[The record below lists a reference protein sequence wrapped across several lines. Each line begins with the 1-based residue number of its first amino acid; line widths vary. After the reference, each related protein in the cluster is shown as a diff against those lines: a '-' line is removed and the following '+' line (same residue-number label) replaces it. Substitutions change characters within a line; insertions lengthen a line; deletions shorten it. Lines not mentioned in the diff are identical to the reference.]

1 MLTRSLALI
10 HVRALSPAAT
20 DAVLTAGNI
29 KVPCKLGRSGLTFL
43 KHEGDGATPRG
54 TWPMRRVLARR
65 ESWGW
70 LRTGLPF
77 RFMAPDDGW
86 CDAVADRNYNRAVK
100 LPYPASHEELW
111 RKDHLYD
118 VVVILGHND
127 RPRVAGLGSAV
138 FFHLADPKGGPT
150 AGCVAVSHR
159 DMRKV
164 LALCGAKT
172 RIRIW

>member
-1 MLTRSLALI
+1 MLI
-10 HVRALSPAAT
+10 
-20 DAVLTAGNI
+20 AGNI
-29 KVPCKLGRSGLTFL
+29 NVPCKLGRSGSAFR
-43 KHEGDGATPRG
+43 KREGDGATPRG
-54 TWPMRRVLARR
+54 TWPMRRVVARR

-77 RFMAPDDGW
+77 RFMTPDDGW
-86 CDAVADRNYNRAVK
+86 CDAAADRNYNRFVK

-138 FFHLADPKGGPT
+138 FFHLADSQGGPT
-150 AGCVAVSHR
+150 AGCIAVSAK

-164 LALCGAKT
+164 LALCGRKT
-172 RIRIW
+172 KIKVW

>member
-1 MLTRSLALI
+1 MLI
-10 HVRALSPAAT
+10 
-20 DAVLTAGNI
+20 AGNI
-29 KVPCKLGRSGLTFL
+29 NVPCKLGRSGSAFR
-43 KHEGDGATPRG
+43 KREGDGATPRG
-54 TWPMRRVLARR
+54 TWPMRRVVARR

-77 RFMAPDDGW
+77 RFMTPDDGW
-86 CDAVADRNYNRAVK
+86 CDAAADRNYNRFVK

-138 FFHLADPKGGPT
+138 FFHLADPQGGPT
-150 AGCVAVSHR
+150 AGCIAVSAK

-164 LALCGAKT
+164 LALCGRKT
-172 RIRIW
+172 RIKVW